1 MSKIDEQ
8 VKTLEPKKKTAP
20 ALSEKRK
27 RAMVEYIASM
37 FFVAF
42 VLVLVSLFVQ
52 NRSLKQA
59 TTENINTSL
68 TLEGRLENM
77 QTENR
82 ELREK
87 LAALLFDDAVEANNA
102 GKTETFAAAMEE
114 LAPYSDS
121 LSNEN
126 REAYEQLCRLLP
138 AEPEE

>member
-8 VKTLEPKKKTAP
+8 VKTLEPKKKTDAG
-20 ALSEKRK
+20 LSEKRK

-42 VLVLVSLFVQ
+42 LLVLVSLFVQ
-52 NRSLKQA
+52 NRSLKQT
-59 TTENINTSL
+59 TTENINTSM

-87 LAALLFDDAVEANNA
+87 LAVLLFDDVLEARYA
-102 GKTETFAAAMEE
+102 ASTETFAAAMEE

-126 REAYEQLCRLLP
+126 REVYEELCKLLP